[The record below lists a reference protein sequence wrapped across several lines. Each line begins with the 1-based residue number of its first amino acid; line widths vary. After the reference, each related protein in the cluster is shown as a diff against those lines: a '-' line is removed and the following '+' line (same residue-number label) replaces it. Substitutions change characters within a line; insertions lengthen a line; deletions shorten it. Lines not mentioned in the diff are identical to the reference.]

1 MATNMANEAVAQ
13 VAMSQNFR
21 ISLFVLFEFFF
32 MDGES
37 IVSTS
42 PNPLTYT
49 QAILFVHEAIR
60 KSIMS
65 NMNYVSFEFSCISG
79 DEC

>member
-1 MATNMANEAVAQ
+1 
-13 VAMSQNFR
+13 
-21 ISLFVLFEFFF
+21 

-65 NMNYVSFEFSCISG
+65 NMNYVSFEFSYISG